1 MDDDDDFLNIF
12 YNTLMNDVNDIP
24 LRSFRRNHVSQ
35 DVQDA
40 LMINRN
46 LIQNFTNMRTS
57 LFNSRS
63 GTEIVYEIDHVF
75 EPQTRNFFDDLTS
88 SVFDSFSDIFNYQGE
103 QDFEDVKVTLT
114 KEQFHQLEKCHIDSI
129 LQKTTC
135 NICLDDY
142 TNSNV
147 AIQLKCKHM
156 FHVDCIEHWLCM
168 EKTTCPVCRMDVR
181 DTTKVKNTNVG

>member
-1 MDDDDDFLNIF
+1 MDDDDFLNIF

-24 LRSFRRNHVSQ
+24 LRSFTRNNVSQ

-40 LMINRN
+40 LIINRN
-46 LIQNFTNMRTS
+46 LIQNFTNMRS
-57 LFNSRS
+57 ALFNSRS

-75 EPQTRNFFDDLTS
+75 EPQASNIL
-88 SVFDSFSDIFNYQGE
+88 SVFESFSDIFNYQGE
-103 QDFEDVKVTLT
+103 QDLEDVKVTLT
-114 KEQFHQLEKCHIDSI
+114 KEQFDKLEKCHIDSN

-147 AIQLKCKHM
+147 AIHLKCKHM

-181 DTTKVKNTNVG
+181 DGTKEKNNNVG